1 MGTAVIII
9 IVLLLAAVL
18 VYGSQAL
25 RRYWDEET
33 NMSDEDHAFDRRVA
47 SYNTTIA
54 NKQRDEDIVR
64 VLRGQDM
71 PTVADRYRRDEDDYY
86 EDEESDTHR

>member
-1 MGTAVIII
+1 MGTVVIII
-9 IVLLLAAVL
+9 IVVFLAGVLLF
-18 VYGSQAL
+18 GSQAL

-33 NMSDEDHAFDRRVA
+33 NMTDEDHAFDRRVA
-47 SYNTTIA
+47 SYNTSIA

-71 PTVADRYRRDEDDYY
+71 PTVADRYRRDEDRFYD
-86 EDEESDTHR
+86 EDDG